1 MPSLADDP
9 SDDNHHDLL
18 TQLNHERE
26 IAVASYKKWLPV
38 GLGGGALLGL
48 GIGVATMEP
57 VAGGIALIVGMIA
70 GWALARIPVFSFNSS
85 LKERLVKR
93 VINERGFVYSPSGG
107 AFSLRP
113 LKRVLPGYDR
123 ESREDYIAGD
133 INGVDFSAVEIH
145 LEDRRTRTDSKGRT
159 TTYYVTVFR
168 GRVAS
173 YDMHK
178 AFKNPIILSTNTWD
192 LLGSLSNVFTGLEQ
206 VKLEDP
212 EFEKMFD
219 TYGTDQVEA
228 RYILTP
234 GMMERLKD
242 IRRQHGG
249 LEAVFDGGKI
259 HLAIST
265 GQNLFEDGYKGSAIT
280 RSSIAAILSD
290 VDHITGVAS
299 QLGLDAKTKI

>member
-1 MPSLADDP
+1 MEEGTGELLEH
-9 SDDNHHDLL
+9 NHHDLL
-18 TQLNHERE
+18 SELNEERS
-26 IAVASYKKWLPV
+26 IAVAAYKKWLPV
-38 GLGGGALLGL
+38 GLGGGAVLGL
-48 GIGVATMEP
+48 GIGVVTMEP
-57 VAGGIALIVGMIA
+57 VAGGIALAVGLLA

-93 VINERGFVYSPSGG
+93 VINERGFVYSPAGG

-113 LKRVLPGYDR
+113 LKRVLPSFDR

-145 LEDRRTRTDSKGRT
+145 LEDRRTRVDSKGRT
-159 TTYYVTVFR
+159 KTYYVTVFR

-178 AFKNPIILSTNTWD
+178 SFSNPIILSTNTWD

-206 VKLEDP
+206 IRLEDP

-219 TYGTDQVEA
+219 VYGSDQVEA

-242 IRRQHGG
+242 IRRRHGG

-265 GQNLFEDGYKGSAIT
+265 GQNLFESGYRGSDIT
-280 RSSIAAILSD
+280 AASIAAILDD
-290 VDHITGVAS
+290 VGHITGVAS